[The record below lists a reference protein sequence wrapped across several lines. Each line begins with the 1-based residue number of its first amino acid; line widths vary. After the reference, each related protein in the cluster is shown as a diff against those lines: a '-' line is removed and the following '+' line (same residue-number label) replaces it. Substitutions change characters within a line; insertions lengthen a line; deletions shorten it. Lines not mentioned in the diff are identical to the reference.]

1 MIVLS
6 IDPGSKKCGVAV
18 VSACKGV
25 LEHRVLAVASLGKL
39 CVELSHLYDF
49 GQVIVGGSTG
59 SAQVVRIVQA
69 ALECEVKVV
78 DETHSTERARLRY
91 FKDHPPTGLK
101 RFLPLSLLFPPE
113 LYDDYAAIVLAED
126 FLTSQID

>member
-18 VSACKGV
+18 VSAGKGV
-25 LEHRVLAVASLGKL
+25 LEHRVLAVTSLGEL
-39 CVELSHLYDF
+39 CVELSRLYSF
-49 GQVIVGGSTG
+49 SHIIVGGSTG
-59 SAQVVRIVQA
+59 SAQVVRIVQE
-69 ALECEVKVV
+69 ALEREVKVV

-101 RFLPLSLLFPPE
+101 RFLPLSLLFPSE

-126 FLTSQID
+126 FIASHIS

>member
-18 VSACKGV
+18 VSSDEGV
-25 LEHRVLAVASLGKL
+25 LEHRVLAVTSLGNL
-39 CVELSHLYDF
+39 CSELSNLYKFDH
-49 GQVIVGGSTG
+49 VIVGGSTG
-59 SAQVVRIVQA
+59 SAHVVLLVQG
-69 ALECEVKVV
+69 ALECEVTVV

-91 FKDHPPTGLK
+91 FKDHPPTGLR

-113 LYDDYAAIVLAED
+113 LYDDYAAVVLAED
-126 FLTSQID
+126 FIASHIN